1 MKQMKQVKQKRRGMV
16 LISLAFL
23 PWFSSGC
30 ATPQQRHQ
38 VHTAVSVDIAHKV
51 HKGSKE
57 HQEGHGRNKSPLI
70 YAKFAKNFHSKNHVS
85 KASRFMITTQG
96 VKSTQAGV
104 EIMEMGGNA
113 IDAAAAISFAIA
125 VERPQS
131 TGIGGGGFMMLH
143 LARSSEGGARGARG
157 AQTLAVDFR
166 EKAPLY
172 AYHRMYLDSKDN
184 VIPRLS
190 MDGPLSIAVPGM
202 VAGVIEV
209 QKKYGKLT
217 LKQILKPAI
226 RLAKKGFRVYPDLAQ
241 GLQIR
246 KKVLSKYPSSQK
258 IFFRKDGSPLREGD
272 LLVQKDLARSLQ
284 QIALYGKK
292 GFYQGEVAKKI
303 IATIKKYKGLIR
315 QKDLDSY
322 QVKWRKPIWGTFRGL
337 RIASMPPPSSGGTHV
352 IQILNILEKDH
363 LKREGPLSP
372 QSIHLVASAM
382 QRAFA
387 DRATYLGDSDFVQ
400 VPLRG
405 LIAKKYAMKWRQSIQ
420 KDFATPSNKVKP
432 GNPWPFTHPKESNE
446 TTHFTVMD
454 KEGNTVS
461 STQTINHYFGSG
473 LVAEGTGIVLND
485 EMDDFSTK
493 PGAKNLFGAIGTNR
507 QNEIQPQKRPL
518 SSMSP
523 TLLFQGEEP
532 FLALGT
538 PSGTR
543 IITCVTQTILNYI
556 VHGLSLFDSIAA
568 IRFHHQWSPDKIY
581 VDPPGF
587 PQKVEKTLGKMGH
600 SLETKDLGC
609 RMNAIAREGE
619 ILHGVADPRGEGLAL
634 GH

>member
-16 LISLAFL
+16 FISLAFL
-23 PWFSSGC
+23 PWLSSGC

-38 VHTAVSVDIAHKV
+38 VHTAVSVGTADTADTARKVHHKV
-51 HKGSKE
+51 YKGSKE
-57 HQEGHGRNKSPLI
+57 HQKGHGRNKSPLI

-143 LARSSEGGARGARG
+143 LARGSEGGARGTRG

-172 AYHRMYLDSKDN
+172 AHHRMYLDSKDN

-226 RLAKKGFRVYPDLAQ
+226 RLAEKGFQVYPDLAQ

-246 KKVLSKYPSSQK
+246 KEVLSKYPSSQK

-322 QVKWRKPIWGTFRGL
+322 QVKWRKPIWGTFRGW
-337 RIASMPPPSSGGTHV
+337 RIASMPPPSSGGNPCHTNFKHPG
-352 IQILNILEKDH
+352 K
-363 LKREGPLSP
+363 GSP
-372 QSIHLVASAM
+372 QVGRPLFPSIHSPCGLRHAKSLC
-382 QRAFA
+382 RPGHL
-387 DRATYLGDSDFVQ
+387 LG
-400 VPLRG
+400 
-405 LIAKKYAMKWRQSIQ
+405 
-420 KDFATPSNKVKP
+420 
-432 GNPWPFTHPKESNE
+432 
-446 TTHFTVMD
+446 
-454 KEGNTVS
+454 
-461 STQTINHYFGSG
+461 
-473 LVAEGTGIVLND
+473 
-485 EMDDFSTK
+485 
-493 PGAKNLFGAIGTNR
+493 
-507 QNEIQPQKRPL
+507 
-518 SSMSP
+518 
-523 TLLFQGEEP
+523 
-532 FLALGT
+532 
-538 PSGTR
+538 
-543 IITCVTQTILNYI
+543 
-556 VHGLSLFDSIAA
+556 
-568 IRFHHQWSPDKIY
+568 
-581 VDPPGF
+581 GF
-587 PQKVEKTLGKMGH
+587 
-600 SLETKDLGC
+600 
-609 RMNAIAREGE
+609 
-619 ILHGVADPRGEGLAL
+619 
-634 GH
+634 